1 VNEIAVY
8 FQNHADGKLI
18 IEFDSRD
25 CHDTQSI
32 PVKSASMLIRRNHP
46 RSPQQSESRADF
58 SARQLRLRYIIALSL
73 IALLTLVSQWLIQ
86 STVSRHDHDTHII
99 NIAGRQRMLSQQIT
113 KTSYYIAAANH
124 PEHRKEYLNQL
135 RQAVALW
142 EQAHTGLQKGD
153 AQLGLPGRN
162 SAEIVALFN
171 HIQPRHEAMIKAS
184 RQILQ
189 APEDTANL
197 ESAIRR
203 LSENESM
210 FLSGMDV
217 IVSRYEAEA
226 EERIA
231 LVERLEIALALGTL
245 LVLFLITRF
254 IFSPALHRLR
264 QDMQALEDAV
274 GIKEA
279 LSSAENRFLSLVKLG
294 SDWYWEQDENF
305 RFVEVSGGYHQ
316 NNASKS
322 EPIGKTR
329 WELDYLDMDEAAWQ
343 RHREL
348 LLRHESFRDLEF
360 HRRDDAGELQFI
372 SVSGE
377 PIFDETGCFTGYR
390 GVGEDITERKRIEQ
404 QIAEEHSKYKAL
416 FDNAQDGIFIIG
428 REGYVDCNKEG
439 ARMYGLTVREI
450 VGLTPY
456 DFSPE
461 HQPDGRPSC
470 EVGSEKMQAVLSG
483 KAQHFEWRHARP
495 DGTLLDTEIKLSLIS
510 YSGKSCALAMV
521 RDISERKRA
530 EEVIWQQANF
540 DTLTALPNRRMF
552 HDRLGQE
559 IKKANRANQQLALLF
574 IDLDNFKDI
583 NDTLGHPVG
592 DLLLI
597 EVAHI
602 ISQCVRDTDTVARL
616 GGDEFTVLLT
626 ELDDANSVE
635 RVASSVLKK
644 LSEPIQLGQDEI
656 LTSASIGITLYPN
669 DAKDIDGLIKSA
681 DQAMY
686 VAKKLGRKR
695 YSYFTPALQEAAQ
708 QRLKLINDLRIAVS
722 GDQLKV
728 YFQPIVELTT
738 GRIFKAEAL
747 VRWQHPQRGLVSPI
761 EFIPLAEETGLI
773 FEIGDW
779 VFRESARW
787 LKHWQA
793 SHHAKFQISVNKSPV
808 QFYKDAG
815 SDNWLAYLHG
825 IGLTGQGLVVEI
837 TEGLMLKTDS
847 PVMDSLLMYRDNGI
861 QVAIDDFGTGY
872 SSLAYLNRFDIDYL
886 KVDRSFIS
894 NLTLGSSDMA
904 LTEAIIVMA
913 HKLGL
918 KVIAEGVETEAQSDL
933 LKTIGCDF
941 AQGYLFSRPVPPEE
955 FEKLLLH

>member
-1 VNEIAVY
+1 
-8 FQNHADGKLI
+8 
-18 IEFDSRD
+18 
-25 CHDTQSI
+25 
-32 PVKSASMLIRRNHP
+32 MRRNRS
-46 RSPQQSESRADF
+46 RSPQQAESRADF

-73 IALLTLVSQWLIQ
+73 IALLTLASQWLIQ
-86 STVSRHDHDTHII
+86 STVARHDRDSHVI

-113 KTSYYIAAANH
+113 KTSYYIGGTNDPQLKLA
-124 PEHRKEYLNQL
+124 YLNQL

-142 EQAHTGLQKGD
+142 EQSHAGLQKGSE
-153 AQLGLPGRN
+153 QLGLPGQN
-162 SAEIVALFN
+162 SAEIVALFRQ
-171 HIQPRHEAMIKAS
+171 IQPRHEDMIKAA

-189 APEDTANL
+189 RPDDPVIL

-203 LSENESM
+203 LSEDESM
-210 FLSGMDV
+210 FLSGMDA
-217 IVSRYEAEA
+217 IVFRYDAEA
-226 EERIA
+226 EEKVA
-231 LVERLEIALALGTL
+231 LAERLEIALALVTL
-245 LVLFLITRF
+245 LVLFLATRF
-254 IFSPALHRLR
+254 IFTPAVRRLR
-264 QDMQALEDAV
+264 QDIQELEDAV
-274 GIKEA
+274 AVKEA
-279 LSSAENRFLSLVKLG
+279 LNSAENRFLSLVQLG

-305 RFVEVSGGYHQ
+305 RFVEVSSGVHFRS
-316 NNASKS
+316 NIS
-322 EPIGKTR
+322 ETKPLGKTR
-329 WELDYLDMDEAAWQ
+329 WDLDYLDMDEAAWQ
-343 RHREL
+343 QHREL
-348 LLRHESFRDLEF
+348 LLRHESFRNLEF
-360 HRRDDAGELQFI
+360 HRKDDQGELQFI

-377 PIFDETGCFTGYR
+377 PIFDETGRFTGYR

-428 REGYVDCNKEG
+428 RDGYVDCNQEG
-439 ARMYGLTVREI
+439 ARMYGRSASEM

-461 HQPDGRPSC
+461 HQLDGRLSR
-470 EVGSEKMQAVLSG
+470 EVGAEKMQAVLSG
-483 KAQHFEWRHARP
+483 KAQHFEWRHVRA
-495 DGTLLDTEIKLSLIS
+495 DGSFLDTEIKLSLIS
-510 YSGKSCALAMV
+510 YSGKKCALAIV

-540 DTLTALPNRRMF
+540 DNLTTLPNRRMF

-574 IDLDNFKDI
+574 IDLDNFKEI

-597 EVAHI
+597 EVARI
-602 ISQCVRDTDTVARL
+602 ISQCVRETDTVARL

-626 ELDDANSVE
+626 ELDDAKSVE
-635 RVASSVLKK
+635 RVASSILNK
-644 LSEPIQLGQDEI
+644 LSEPIRLAQDEI

-669 DAKDIDGLIKSA
+669 DARDIDGLIKSA

-686 VAKKLGRKR
+686 VSKKLGRKR

-708 QRLKLINDLRIAVS
+708 HRLKLINELRLAVS
-722 GDQLKV
+722 GDQLRV
-728 YFQPIVELTT
+728 YFQPIIEMST

-747 VRWQHPQRGLVSPI
+747 VRWQHPQRGLVNPV

-793 SHHAKFQISVNKSPV
+793 SHHEKFQISVNKSPV
-808 QFYKDAG
+808 QFYKDTDG
-815 SDNWLAYLHG
+815 DYWLSHLQG
-825 IGLTGQGLVVEI
+825 IGLSGQGLVVEI
-837 TEGLMLKTDS
+837 TEGLLLKTDS
-847 PVMDSLLMYRDNGI
+847 PVMDSLLSYRDNGI

-894 NLTLGSSDMA
+894 NLATGSSDMA

-918 KVIAEGVETEAQSDL
+918 KVIAEGVETESQRDL
-933 LKTIGCDF
+933 LKAIGCDF
-941 AQGYLFSRPVPPEE
+941 AQGFLFSRPVPPEE
-955 FEKLLLH
+955 FEKLLLC